1 MFGVSWD
8 EETGGI
14 LLLEREGSILPI
26 VRPVYH
32 EELDLLGFDKYWS
45 YPKVDEPLLWSINR
59 NYYYFGKKVASVYG
73 GGFYSDPQIEILE
86 KNLEIEPVNIKKM
99 VSKNKDLLENAVF
112 QALDFIKSVREKY
125 KKYKA
130 VVGFSGGKDSVV
142 VVDLVQRAIPPDEF
156 IVLFNDTTEEL
167 SPTYKYIVEVM
178 NAYPNLQFFVAKCEK
193 SALDLWKVFGPPSRV
208 HRWCCTVFKT
218 LPTLRFMRE
227 KFGKNAKILFFD
239 GIRAEESVK
248 RASFDKITKGKNF
261 RQLNIHPTLHWNSA
275 MVYMY
280 IFMRK
285 LPINELYRYG
295 AIRAGCAVCPFE
307 SEWWELITWK
317 KYRDEIEPYL
327 EIIKQYAK
335 AKVVRD
341 VENYIRNGT
350 WKGRVGGDGWQKS
363 RVIIRNDDSKVDI
376 YIDGKLE
383 NFVEWSKIIGDVG
396 FKGNSILI
404 SFKGKDWFWDKI
416 PLIPD
421 NNHIRSPPN
430 IPLGHIN
437 LC

>member
-14 LLLEREGSILPI
+14 LLLEREGTILPI

-59 NYYYFGKKVASVYG
+59 NYYYFGKKVASVHG
-73 GGFYSDPQIEILE
+73 GGFYSEPQIEILE

-156 IVLFNDTTEEL
+156 IVLFNDTTKEL
-167 SPTYKYIVEVM
+167 SPTYEYLVEVM
-178 NAYPNLQFFVAKCEK
+178 NAYPNLQFFVAKYEK
-193 SALDLWKVFGPPSRV
+193 SALDFWKVFGPPSRV

-239 GIRAEESVK
+239 GIRAGESVK
-248 RASFDKITKGKNF
+248 RASYDKITKGK
-261 RQLNIHPTLHWNSA
+261 
-275 MVYMY
+275 
-280 IFMRK
+280 IF
-285 LPINELYRYG
+285 
-295 AIRAGCAVCPFE
+295 
-307 SEWWELITWK
+307 
-317 KYRDEIEPYL
+317 
-327 EIIKQYAK
+327 
-335 AKVVRD
+335 
-341 VENYIRNGT
+341 
-350 WKGRVGGDGWQKS
+350 
-363 RVIIRNDDSKVDI
+363 
-376 YIDGKLE
+376 
-383 NFVEWSKIIGDVG
+383 
-396 FKGNSILI
+396 GN
-404 SFKGKDWFWDKI
+404 
-416 PLIPD
+416 
-421 NNHIRSPPN
+421 
-430 IPLGHIN
+430 
-437 LC
+437 